1 MPSNQELLDMLPPF
15 AKWRFTRFENVIV
28 GLALQRIFTA
38 GQMAAIQ
45 EEHREMRS
53 RVMDDLADQV
63 LSQEDRDAFW
73 LGYVASQQVPGEAA

>member
-1 MPSNQELLDMLPPF
+1 MLPPF
-15 AKWRFTRFENVIV
+15 AKWRFTRFEKVII

-53 RVMDDLADQV
+53 RVMDDVAAPV
-63 LSQEDRDAFW
+63 LSPEDLEYLDSRA
-73 LGYVASQQVPGEAA
+73 LPREAA